1 MDSDSLEFL
10 KNNCNEDIEFLAEKT
25 GYCTVTVRNTL
36 KKLGIEIISKN
47 KKVTEGIEII
57 SKNKKVTEEIEKYII
72 EHPEENQNEI
82 AEKFNLSYSTIN
94 QIRLKNGIRKHAK
107 HLHYW

>member
-36 KKLGIEIISKN
+36 KKL
-47 KKVTEGIEII
+47 GIEII

>member
-1 MDSDSLEFL
+1 MDSYSLEFL

-36 KKLGIEIISKN
+36 KKL
-47 KKVTEGIEII
+47 GIEII

>member
-1 MDSDSLEFL
+1 MDSYSLEFI
-10 KNNCNEDIEFLAEKT
+10 KNNCNEDIEFLANKT

-36 KKLGIEIISKN
+36 KKL
-47 KKVTEGIEII
+47 GIEII

>member
-47 KKVTEGIEII
+47 KKVTE
-57 SKNKKVTEEIEKYII
+57 EIEKYII

-82 AEKFNLSYSTIN
+82 AAKFNLSYSTIN